1 MTKKD
6 LFVLLIKIFGLYSA
20 VISLFSV
27 LPNNI
32 MFAFNSV
39 DLISIVWV
47 VVSIA
52 VVLGIFLILIFKAN
66 KIVELLKLDSGFEEE
81 RIDLGNLKSTDI
93 IKIGTFVIGGFLII
107 DNVPGFLSHT
117 FWSFKKEVTGMEFT
131 VRDKFDWAVSGLN
144 FLMGYLLMTNYAF
157 VAKLF
162 KEKNGIA

>member
-6 LFVLLIKIFGLYSA
+6 LFVLLIKIFGLFSA
-20 VISLFSV
+20 VTSLFSV

-47 VVSIA
+47 IISIA
-52 VVLGIFLILIFKAN
+52 VALGLFLILIFKAN
-66 KIVELLKLDSGFEEE
+66 KIVELLKLDRGFEEE
-81 RIDLGNLKSTDI
+81 RIDLGNLRSPDI

-117 FWSFKKEVTGMEFT
+117 LWSFKKEIIGMEFT
-131 VRDKFDWAVSGLN
+131 VRDKFNWAVSGLN
-144 FLMGYLLMTNYAF
+144 LLIGYLLLTNYAF

-162 KEKNGIA
+162 KGKNVKE

>member
-6 LFVLLIKIFGLYSA
+6 LFVLLIKLFGLYSA

-47 VVSIA
+47 TVSIA
-52 VVLGIFLILIFKAN
+52 VVLGLFLILIFKAN
-66 KIVELLKLDSGFEEE
+66 KIVERLKLDSGFEEE
-81 RIDLGNLKSTDI
+81 RIDLGNSKSTDI

-117 FWSFKKEVTGMEFT
+117 
-131 VRDKFDWAVSGLN
+131 
-144 FLMGYLLMTNYAF
+144 
-157 VAKLF
+157 
-162 KEKNGIA
+162 

>member
-6 LFVLLIKIFGLYSA
+6 LFVLLLKIFGLYSV
-20 VISLFSV
+20 VISLFSA
-27 LPNNI
+27 LPYNL
-32 MFAFNSV
+32 MFALNGV
-39 DLISIVWV
+39 DLMSIVWV
-47 VVSIA
+47 TVSIA
-52 VVLGIFLILIFKAN
+52 VVLGLFLILIFKAN
-66 KIVELLKLDSGFEEE
+66 KIVERLKLDSGFEEE

-93 IKIGTFVIGGFLII
+93 IKIGTFVIGGFLIT

-144 FLMGYLLMTNYAF
+144 LLAGYLLLTNYAF

-162 KEKNGIA
+162 KDKNDEA